1 MNDGERRRVARA
13 IALEDGIGA
22 DLNEVVA
29 QILDETPEEIDDWPY
44 TVKRYMVKGM
54 DETVYV
60 DNILTYATDAINGTG
75 NTLEHGDAYDLDRD
89 NWDERLVFKVVLA

>member
-13 IALEDGIGA
+13 IAIEDGFGR

-29 QILDETPEEIDDWPY
+29 QILDESPEEIDDWPY
-44 TVKRYMVKGM
+44 VVNRYMLKGGT
-54 DETVYV
+54 ETLYLN
-60 DNILTYATDAINGTG
+60 DPIPYLTGLVNGVSDDTTG
-75 NTLEHGDAYDLDRD
+75 DIYDLDRD